1 MMVDKELSDFKTMV
15 AGVLADQWGTATSAE
30 SGDLGKLWQVAA
42 QQGWYELASSNAVGA
57 VVAAMQEL
65 GAVACPLPLFD
76 GFVAVRLLTGND
88 EVIADIERGALRV
101 LVTHQEEVSATEAS
115 YLEGAAHAS
124 HVLTI
129 TSDPARAVLR
139 PITSVEPMP
148 GLAQPPWSNAQLGE
162 PVLSV
167 AVDQSH
173 LNEAMSLMRLGLAA
187 RAMAAARRAHEMAVE
202 HAKVRHQFGRP
213 IGSFGAVQQRIA
225 SCHIDL
231 GAGDH
236 LLAEAWR
243 GCEAGAEDAGLSVA
257 IFTEH
262 ACSAAPRVQFGAHH
276 TLAATGYFE
285 EHEAP
290 WLFRRVHADIVRLAL
305 YPSTQGDVADQ
316 LVELNVSLPA
326 FATTA
331 VGDEFRG
338 VVREFL
344 AANPSHMGQLILADD
359 HELTA
364 KVAERG
370 WLGFAWPLEHGG
382 REATIAEQ
390 VILNEEATY
399 HGAGL
404 VKALSSVT
412 LLGNSILWHGSPEQ
426 KHKFLPLVRQG
437 KMRFCLGYS
446 EPEAG
451 SDLASMKT
459 SAVRDGGH
467 WVINGQKLWTTGGD
481 TADWVW
487 LAVRTDPNAQP
498 RHAGITI
505 FLVPMDTPGIT
516 VQQHRALS
524 GEISCSVFYDDV
536 RIPDSARVGEVNGGW
551 AVITDALAGE
561 RITMGGIA
569 AALHRQLDDLL
580 DLVRTD
586 VAGTVGRRGSARRK
600 RLAAAA
606 VAIQATRALVVAAI
620 GATGDGNGGGRLE
633 APMAGVLG
641 GETAEEFG
649 EAALDILG
657 PRGALADTGQFEYAL
672 RLSVMYVV
680 GGGTNDVQ
688 RGIIARLVGLPR

>member
-1 MMVDKELSDFKTMV
+1 MVDKELSDFKTMV

-30 SGDLGKLWQVAA
+30 SGDLGKLWHVAA

-57 VVAAMQEL
+57 IVAAMQEL

-76 GFVAVRLLTGND
+76 GFVAVRLLTGKD
-88 EVIADIERGALRV
+88 EVIADIESGALRV
-101 LVTHQEEVSATEAS
+101 LVAHQADVSATEAS
-115 YLEGAAHAS
+115 YLEGAADAS

-129 TSDPARAVLR
+129 TSDPGRADLR

-148 GLAQPPWSNAQLGE
+148 GLAQPAWSNVQLGE
-162 PVLSV
+162 PLFSV
-167 AVDQSH
+167 EVDQSH
-173 LNEAMSLMRLGLAA
+173 LNEAMSLMRLGLAV

-213 IGSFGAVQQRIA
+213 IGGFGAVQQRTA

-231 GAGDH
+231 RAGDH

-243 GCEAGAEDAGLSVA
+243 GCEAGAVDAGLSVA

-305 YPSTQGDVADQ
+305 YPSTDGDVADQ

-331 VGDEFRG
+331 VGEEFRG

-344 AANPSHMGQLILADD
+344 ADNPSHMGQLILADD

-370 WLGFAWPLEHGG
+370 WLGFAWPPEHGG

-437 KMRFCLGYS
+437 QMRFCLGYS

-459 SAVRDGGH
+459 SAVRDGDH

-487 LAVRTDPNAQP
+487 LAVRTDP
-498 RHAGITI
+498 HA
-505 FLVPMDTPGIT
+505 
-516 VQQHRALS
+516 
-524 GEISCSVFYDDV
+524 
-536 RIPDSARVGEVNGGW
+536 
-551 AVITDALAGE
+551 
-561 RITMGGIA
+561 
-569 AALHRQLDDLL
+569 
-580 DLVRTD
+580 
-586 VAGTVGRRGSARRK
+586 
-600 RLAAAA
+600 
-606 VAIQATRALVVAAI
+606 
-620 GATGDGNGGGRLE
+620 
-633 APMAGVLG
+633 
-641 GETAEEFG
+641 
-649 EAALDILG
+649 
-657 PRGALADTGQFEYAL
+657 
-672 RLSVMYVV
+672 
-680 GGGTNDVQ
+680 
-688 RGIIARLVGLPR
+688 